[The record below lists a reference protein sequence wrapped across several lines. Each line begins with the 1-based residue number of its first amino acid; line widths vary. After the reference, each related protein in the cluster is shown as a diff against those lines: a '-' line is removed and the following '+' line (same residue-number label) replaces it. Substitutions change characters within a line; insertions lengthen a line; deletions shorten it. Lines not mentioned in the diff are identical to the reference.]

1 MHQEKII
8 KNRLEVLKSDR
19 LLECVQPTASC
30 PLSLFPTII
39 RSMKKLEQGISDF
52 KKYIDNDCYFVDKTH
67 LIGYLIDHP
76 SEVHLITR
84 PRRFGKTLNLS
95 MIRYFFESP
104 LPSQTAHFNTPP
116 PSQATTQN
124 PEPTAPNAYLFDGF
138 LITGHP
144 ECRKY
149 MGQYP
154 VIALSFKNVKGTSR
168 DENLNSIR
176 DLIAIAF
183 SRHDYLLDN
192 DLLKHDERRFFEC
205 ILHREGSDE
214 DYAKS
219 IAHLSAWLHRSY
231 GKKVY
236 ILLDEYDTPLQS
248 AYARGFY
255 DQMIDFIR
263 GFMVQTFKDNPS
275 LQQAVVIGILKVA
288 QESIFSDFNNPAV
301 STVLNDSMKNCFGFT
316 EPEVEAMAKHFKLE
330 SSMDSI
336 RQWYNGYIFGGDTVI
351 YNPWSLVSYFRNIKD
366 GLQPYWVNTSDNRLI
381 KEVLQLDRRD
391 SRETI
396 EKLLKGEEVRRE
408 VMSNI
413 AYPQIQRNPDAVWS
427 FLLHGGYLKA
437 SERQQVRTSITY
449 RISIPNLEV
458 EIVYERVIKAWLEE
472 DLEVNESFLN
482 FIQGV
487 REMNSAAIERN
498 LARILFNMVSFYDTA
513 AKPYEEETR
522 RENFYHGLVLG
533 LLTYLG
539 GEYTVESN
547 RECGMGRPDIVLVR
561 RTGSEGG
568 KAKEAI
574 LFEFKQG
581 NSKRK
586 TSLHRLAKTAY
597 GEAVKKYLSGVRE
610 KWQPDKILVLG
621 VGFRGKEL
629 ALHSSVLS

>member
-1 MHQEKII
+1 M
-8 KNRLEVLKSDR
+8 
-19 LLECVQPTASC
+19 
-30 PLSLFPTII
+30 
-39 RSMKKLEQGISDF
+39 
-52 KKYIDNDCYFVDKTH
+52 
-67 LIGYLIDHP
+67 
-76 SEVHLITR
+76 
-84 PRRFGKTLNLS
+84 GK
-95 MIRYFFESP
+95 
-104 LPSQTAHFNTPP
+104 
-116 PSQATTQN
+116 
-124 PEPTAPNAYLFDGF
+124 
-138 LITGHP
+138 
-144 ECRKY
+144 
-149 MGQYP
+149 YP

-168 DENLNSIR
+168 DENMELMKSI
-176 DLIAIAF
+176 LAEEF
-183 SRHDYLLDN
+183 GRHEYLAASGFLSGEK
-192 DLLKHDERRFFEC
+192 LEFFRR
-205 ILHREGSDE
+205 ITSREGTDG
-214 DYAKS
+214 DYAES
-219 IAHLSAWLHRSY
+219 IKTLSAWLHRSY

-248 AYARGFY
+248 AYARGFFY

-275 LQQAVVIGILKVA
+275 LQQAVLIGILKVA

-301 STVLNDSMKNCFGFT
+301 STVLNDSMKDCFGFT
-316 EPEVEAMAKHFKLE
+316 EPEVEAMAKHFELE

-472 DLEVNESFLN
+472 DLEVNESFLD
-482 FIQGV
+482 FIQGI

-498 LARILFNMVSFYDTA
+498 LARILFNLVSFYDTA

-547 RECGMGRPDIVLVR
+547 RECGMGRPDIVLIR
-561 RTGSEGG
+561 QGSKPGQ
-568 KAKEAI
+568 AKEAI

-586 TSLHRLAKTAY
+586 TSLHRLAKSAY

-610 KWQPDKILVLG
+610 KWQPDETLVLG

-629 ALHSSVLS
+629 ALYSSVLS